1 MVALPVCRL
10 ANRPVSNEGIEIMWA
25 IRKSY
30 GFDAVEVLRETD
42 QTVFFRDRRWRNRDT
57 RGPKNHFY
65 EWRGDEDAA
74 RSLVAKLT
82 SAKSEYDRRRD
93 AAAEWYRQRE
103 AEILTEGSKSNG

>member
-1 MVALPVCRL
+1 MPVGRL
-10 ANRPVSNEGIEIMWA
+10 ANRPVSNEGVKVMAWA

-30 GFDAVEVLRETD
+30 GFDAVEVLKETD

-57 RGPKNHFY
+57 RGPKNHFL

-82 SAKSEYDRRRD
+82 SAKAEYDRRKD
-93 AAAEWYRQRE
+93 AAAQWYYQRE
-103 AEILTEGSKSNG
+103 AEILNGSK